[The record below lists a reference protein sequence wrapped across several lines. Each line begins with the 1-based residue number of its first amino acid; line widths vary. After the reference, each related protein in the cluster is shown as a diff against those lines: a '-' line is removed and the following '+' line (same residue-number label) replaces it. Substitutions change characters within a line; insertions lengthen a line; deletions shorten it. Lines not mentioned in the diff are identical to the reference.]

1 MASDVE
7 REGGEGVMWSLFR
20 KRNIAGISLL
30 SFLTSTM
37 LGLVVALVPDLADVS
52 GAMTG
57 DFLTPY
63 MFFGLCYW
71 LASIEAWRALGG
83 TLGWFCSQ
91 PLLCRRYFI
100 AATRFSVLGFWSY
113 QLGYVGRNS
122 GSADRFSSRCVADQ
136 APLVVDW

>member
-63 MFFGLCYW
+63 MFFELLRHFAVSAIGLLLLKRGGRLVARSVFSTWLLVIPIGLCWQKQW
-71 LASIEAWRALGG
+71 L
-83 TLGWFCSQ
+83 C
-91 PLLCRRYFI
+91 
-100 AATRFSVLGFWSY
+100 
-113 QLGYVGRNS
+113 
-122 GSADRFSSRCVADQ
+122 
-136 APLVVDW
+136 